1 MSTAGWGECNLRECS
16 VEQSLFQYRPYLA
29 ATSVFIA
36 LFGISG
42 IVHMVQGIWYKQR
55 TFAILMVLGCI
66 CEMIGYGGRIIMYN
80 DPWDFNGFIMQ
91 IVCITI
97 APVFMTAAIYVTL
110 YRSILRLSPSSASFK
125 PALYYQI
132 FIPCDVISLVL
143 QAVGG
148 AMSSESNGSSQAGV
162 DTGLAGLAFQ
172 VFTLLVFIAL
182 AVQYGFRYHK
192 DRKSG
197 RVKSSGLDTRF
208 KIFLICLSVSLVL
221 IFIRC
226 AYRIYELSD
235 GYSGSALHDQG
246 LFIALESCMIT
257 AATLLLNIGHP
268 GLVFD
273 PRRRSSIAVDKS
285 SHVYS
290 SDETNRDMEGAAM

>member
-1 MSTAGWGECNLRECS
+1 
-16 VEQSLFQYRPYLA
+16 
-29 ATSVFIA
+29 
-36 LFGISG
+36 
-42 IVHMVQGIWYKQR
+42 
-55 TFAILMVLGCI
+55 MVLGCI

-80 DPWDFNGFIMQ
+80 DPWNFNGFIMQ

-110 YRSILRLSPSSASFK
+110 YRSILQLSPSSASFK

-132 FIPCDVISLVL
+132 FIPCDIISLVL

-148 AMSSESNGSSQAGV
+148 AMSSQSDGSSQAGV
-162 DTGLAGLAFQ
+162 DIGLAGLAFQ

-182 AVQYGFRYHK
+182 AVQYAFQYRK

-197 RVKSSGLDTRF
+197 RTKSAGLDGRF
-208 KIFLICLSVSLVL
+208 KLFLVCLSVSLVL

-235 GYSGSALHDQG
+235 GYGGSALHDQG

-273 PRRRSSIAVDKS
+273 PRRRQAILVDECTDT
-285 SHVYS
+285 YS
-290 SDETNRDMEGAAM
+290 SDERK